1 MISTPKK
8 TLKCHIST
16 IFKICQAPKKP
27 PTLSDVTPR
36 RHQETWRLRNELAQQ
51 QQQGTC
57 QARQDHAHV
66 PIVVQQG
73 EEARE
78 ETSAVSKN
86 GYGMWDMKTTQK
98 I

>member
-1 MISTPKK
+1 MSSPKK
-8 TLKCHIST
+8 SHQLS
-16 IFKICQAPKKP
+16 
-27 PTLSDVTPR
+27 PTAIPR